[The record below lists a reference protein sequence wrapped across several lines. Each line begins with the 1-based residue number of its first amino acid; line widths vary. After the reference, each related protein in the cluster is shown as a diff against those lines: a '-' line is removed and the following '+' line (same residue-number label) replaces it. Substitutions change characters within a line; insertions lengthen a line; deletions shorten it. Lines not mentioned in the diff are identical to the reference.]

1 MEILREPPKAS
12 SFVPLIEHQSATPAS
27 FYSGPPVLHY
37 YSDRSKLIVLEH
49 EARSVPAFA
58 PLLEH
63 PTSSQEQQP
72 QQQPHAN
79 GTEAANGG
87 SDEARGTHR
96 VVDNVDV
103 WVTSDKLFLY
113 SNDANAG
120 LSIPYPSISLHAI
133 QSLPQPSPGEQQGLY
148 MQIISFPS
156 TEESAAAAQDE
167 DVEPDSISVTV
178 IPTASAPPQVASA
191 SGDGLEG
198 EDQPEQTPVV
208 AMFNAL
214 SACSNLHPDPVEDE
228 EGEDAGGS
236 RLFRAGLAFPGSTD
250 GGLPPAMPGSGGWIT
265 AENMDEFFDAEGN
278 WIGDDEQEDQEEES
292 GDEPGA
298 AASGEPPLGP
308 GAGTVRPRQDTEEQ
322 GNGDGADGAG
332 EAEETKWRRT
342 S

>member
-37 YSDRSKLIVLEH
+37 YSDRSKLVVLEH

-63 PTSSQEQQP
+63 PSSEAQP
-72 QQQPHAN
+72 QQPHHAN
-79 GTEAANGG
+79 GTEANG
-87 SDEARGTHR
+87 DFEMRGQQK

-156 TEESAAAAQDE
+156 PESGAQDE
-167 DVEPDSISVTV
+167 DTDPDSISVTV
-178 IPTASAPPQVASA
+178 IPTASAPPQVV
-191 SGDGLEG
+191 SGTTHDGLEG
-198 EDQPEQTPVV
+198 EDKPEQTPVV

-214 SACSNLHPDPVEDE
+214 SACSNLHPDPVEDDD
-228 EGEDAGGS
+228 GEDGGGS
-236 RLFRAGLAFPGSTD
+236 RLFRAGLAFPGSSD

-265 AENMDEFFDAEGN
+265 AENMHEFFDEEGN
-278 WIGDDEQEDQEEES
+278 WIGGDDQAEPDEDD
-292 GDEPGA
+292 GDGA
-298 AASGEPPLGP
+298 AAASDDPLGP
-308 GAGTVRPRQDTEEQ
+308 GAGTVRPRQDTER
-322 GNGDGADGAG
+322 GDEDAAGVG